1 MQNETWTDYLA
12 RGLAILLGVLLG
24 AVVLVTL
31 IGTVQLLS
39 IVMNG
44 G

>member
-12 RGLAILLGVLLG
+12 RGLVILLGVLLG